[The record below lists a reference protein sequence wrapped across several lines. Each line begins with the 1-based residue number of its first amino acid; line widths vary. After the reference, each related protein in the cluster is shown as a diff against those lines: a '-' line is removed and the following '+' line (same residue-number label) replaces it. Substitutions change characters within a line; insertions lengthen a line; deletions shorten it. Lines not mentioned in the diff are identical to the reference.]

1 MTNNQ
6 HANFSRYIRNFWLI
20 YGISAFFILLLFITT
35 SFGWLGFMPTF
46 EELENPKSNLAS
58 EVYSSDQVL
67 LGKYYIENRT
77 ISHYS
82 ELSPHLVN
90 ALIATEDVRFTEH
103 SGIDFRSIFRV
114 LFKNILGGN
123 RGAGGGSTITQQ
135 LAKNLFPRQENPH
148 FFELVFRKFKEW
160 IIAIKLE
167 RN

>member
-67 LGKYYIENRT
+67 LGKYILKT
-77 ISHYS
+77 AQ
-82 ELSPHLVN
+82 LV
-90 ALIATEDVRFTEH
+90 
-103 SGIDFRSIFRV
+103 
-114 LFKNILGGN
+114 
-123 RGAGGGSTITQQ
+123 
-135 LAKNLFPRQENPH
+135 
-148 FFELVFRKFKEW
+148 
-160 IIAIKLE
+160 IIVNCLPTW
-167 RN
+167 